1 MNNGTMIKTIFL
13 KATPEKVW
21 AYLTEADKLG
31 EWFHP
36 AKETLKAGS
45 DYALMS
51 TTKTDPESKVCWGE
65 VLKANPFDLLIYS
78 FTHDHLAGHE
88 TTVRWD
94 LAPLHGGTQLMM
106 THSGLGES
114 ADPLGMLTDHDIGW
128 DEHFGQLREAFA

>member
-1 MNNGTMIKTIFL
+1 MQNGTLIKTIFL

-21 AYLTEADKLG
+21 SYLTEADKLG

-36 AKETLKAGS
+36 AKENLKAGS
-45 DYALMS
+45 SYALKS
-51 TTKTDPESKVCWGE
+51 ASEPDPDCKLCWGE

-94 LAPLHGGTQLMM
+94 LAPVHGGTQLVM
-106 THSGLGES
+106 THSGLEEA
-114 ADPLGMLTDHDIGW
+114 ADPLGMLASHDAGW
-128 DEHFGQLREAFA
+128 DKHFGQLREALT